1 MEKLKLYQ
9 TIGLIYQVI
18 IAIALLFSYL
28 YYYIEGGFEVI
39 AKILLI
45 LLFLGLAYNNH
56 VTFKRKYFTLIYLV
70 VAVLAGVIIFI

>member
-1 MEKLKLYQ
+1 MEKLKLHQ

-28 YYYIEGGFEVI
+28 YYYIDGGFEVI

-56 VTFKRKYFTLIYLV
+56 VTFKRKYFTLVYLA
-70 VAVLAGVIIFI
+70 VAILAGVIIFI